1 LRVLESMTFRADQMP
16 AVNTN
21 QEAAVTI

>member
-1 LRVLESMTFRADQMP
+1 LESMTFRADQMP